1 MKNFFSILFLTLV
14 SLSIHA
20 QSQVE
25 MLLEDAK
32 EFNDAFLSGDFEKY
46 IDLTIPSVIEV
57 AGGKEVMVTNA
68 KASYEM
74 TTKSGIT
81 FESIDPLKPSKF
93 MFAGRDL
100 QSILPQIIITKIG
113 ETKVSQKVY
122 FLASSSDEGK
132 TWTFLNLE
140 PYDAASIKTYV
151 PSYTGDI
158 EIPVAH
164 QPELIKN
171 N

>member
-1 MKNFFSILFLTLV
+1 
-14 SLSIHA
+14 
-20 QSQVE
+20 
-25 MLLEDAK
+25 
-32 EFNDAFLSGDFEKY
+32 
-46 IDLTIPSVIEV
+46 
-57 AGGKEVMVTNA
+57 
-68 KASYEM
+68 
-74 TTKSGIT
+74 
-81 FESIDPLKPSKF
+81 

-151 PSYTGDI
+151 PSYTGDT
-158 EIPVAH
+158 EIPAAH

-171 N
+171 K

>member
-1 MKNFFSILFLTLV
+1 MRSIFSTLFITFI
-14 SLSIHA
+14 SFSIHA

-25 MLLEDAK
+25 LLLEDARK
-32 EFNDAFLSGDFEKY
+32 FNEAFLKGDLEKY
-46 IDLTIPSVIEV
+46 IDMTIPSVIEV

-68 KASYEM
+68 KASLEM
-74 TTKSGIT
+74 TTKSGLT

-93 MFAGRDL
+93 MFAGKDL
-100 QSILPQIIITKIG
+100 QSILPQIIITKVG
-113 ETKVSQKVY
+113 ETKISQKVY

-140 PYDAASIKTYV
+140 PYDTVSIKTYV

-158 EIPVAH
+158 EIPTAD

-171 N
+171 K